1 MTNGL
6 STDRSQAI
14 HTARVL
20 KDPNNHFKIY
30 AVGIGED
37 IAHEELVQLPTDTS
51 LSFSPDN
58 NDLLFAMLKD
68 AADYGCTGIY
78 SLQFV
83 MFNQF

>member
-6 STDRSQAI
+6 STDRNQAI
-14 HTARVL
+14 HTAQILRNTN
-20 KDPNNHFKIY
+20 PHFKIY

-58 NDLLFAMLKD
+58 NDLLLAMLKD

-78 SLQFV
+78 SHQFV